1 MHEIIRKLQNDLQAT
16 TEELEKYKRSQT
28 KDKPPQ
34 PPQNHTKNITISFAN
49 NDAFN
54 RKQIPYEETFGYE
67 SELTARNPIPSER
80 ALVDENIQRYKM
92 EKAVAKPHQFIN
104 NFNINNF
111 SSLNVSK
118 SIKRA
123 ENSSPDIS
131 SLSFKYDESP
141 DLSLSF
147 SIQGDSNHQQVLFNS
162 PL

>member
-1 MHEIIRKLQNDLQAT
+1 VQ
-16 TEELEKYKRSQT
+16 LER
-28 KDKPPQ
+28 PPQ
-34 PPQNHTKNITISFAN
+34 PKKIVLCGPN
-49 NDAFN
+49 NNEGAFT
-54 RKQIPYEETFGYE
+54 RKQAVYEESNV
-67 SELTARNPIPSER
+67 SEEGLTARNPIPSER
-80 ALVDENIQRYKM
+80 ALVDEHIQRYKM

-104 NFNINNF
+104 SLNVNNF
-111 SSLNVSK
+111 SSLSVSK

-147 SIQGDSNHQQVLFNS
+147 SIQGDSAQRQLLFNS